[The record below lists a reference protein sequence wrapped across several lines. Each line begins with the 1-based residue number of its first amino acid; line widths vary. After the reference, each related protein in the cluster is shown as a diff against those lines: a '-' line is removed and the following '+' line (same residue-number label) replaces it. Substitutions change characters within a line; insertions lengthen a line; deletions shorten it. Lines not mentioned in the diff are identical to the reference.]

1 MTYETGH
8 FAYPQEYIGHFSLPN
23 KKKNYFQ
30 LKMLSYYFLNKPFYF
45 NWFKTP

>member
-23 KKKNYFQ
+23 KKKII
-30 LKMLSYYFLNKPFYF
+30 F
-45 NWFKTP
+45 N